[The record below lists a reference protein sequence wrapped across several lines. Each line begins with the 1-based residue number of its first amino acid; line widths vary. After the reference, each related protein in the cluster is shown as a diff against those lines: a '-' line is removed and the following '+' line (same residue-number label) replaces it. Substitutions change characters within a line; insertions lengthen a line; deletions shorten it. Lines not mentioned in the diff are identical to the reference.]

1 MASLA
6 IERWDDKVLD
16 PACGSGTLLAEAYQ
30 AKLRKAKEQ
39 GVNIPEDELH
49 KLFLEKHIVG
59 IDIMQFAKELTTI
72 NLALQNPFVK
82 AEPRVFVGDGIEKMV
97 HAEKVVNDDPI
108 SESIEKYLYEDRRS
122 TGN

>member
-1 MASLA
+1 M
-6 IERWDDKVLD
+6 
-16 PACGSGTLLAEAYQ
+16 AEAYQ